1 MLLSGKHERLKKT
14 PYSVFVDLVGDLVR
28 RLLTLPAQ
36 ELATWST
43 TLNAALEPNGQ
54 VVTPSLTPT
63 PSFLLLK
70 ISPRCK
76 HSFFFSF
83 FGRC

>member
-54 VVTPSLTPT
+54 VITPLSHSHSLF
-63 PSFLLLK
+63 PSPKNITTLQTLIFLV
-70 ISPRCK
+70 
-76 HSFFFSF
+76 FSW
-83 FGRC
+83 